1 MIKNHYPP
9 ALHADIVWQ
18 GFTTLQEYRLKD
30 QGFIKQIMD
39 NSVELASQFDQ
50 MNKVVEELLKGNSP
64 AKIATSLGLTRVQVE
79 NHVKSW
85 KNFVQDNKVI
95 RERAKEALAGA
106 DEHYN
111 MLIKEAW
118 DVVHEAGVAAELN
131 TKNAALKLIADIE
144 AKRIDMLNKAGVLE
158 SDSMADQILESE
170 RKQDILVGI
179 LKDVTAN
186 CEHCKWEVSRRL
198 SQVTGQIEAVIV
210 D

>member
-1 MIKNHYPP
+1 MIQNHYPP

-18 GFTTLQEYRLKD
+18 GFTMLQELRLKG
-30 QGFIKQIMD
+30 QGFIKQTMD

-64 AKIATSLGLTRVQVE
+64 AKIASNLGLTRVQVE

-85 KNFVQDNKVI
+85 KNFVQDSKII

-170 RKQDILVGI
+170 RKQDLLVGI
-179 LKDVTAN
+179 LKDVTAK
-186 CEHCKWEVSRRL
+186 CEHCKWEVSKRL
-198 SQVTGQIEAVIV
+198 SQVTGQVEAVIV

>member
-1 MIKNHYPP
+1 MH
-9 ALHADIVWQ
+9 
-18 GFTTLQEYRLKD
+18 QEFNLKD
-30 QGFIKQIMD
+30 QVFIKQTMD
-39 NSVELASQFDQ
+39 NELEVAGQFDQ

-64 AKIATSLGLTRVQVE
+64 AQIARSLSITRVQVE
-79 NHVKSW
+79 NFIDAW
-85 KNFVQDNKVI
+85 KGFVHDNKAI

-118 DVVHEAGVAAELN
+118 ITLN
-131 TKNAALKLIADIE
+131 QADAQDSPNVKAQVIKLIADIE

-158 SDSMADQILESE
+158 DTSMADQILESE

-179 LKDVTAN
+179 LKDVTSS
-186 CEHCKWEVSRRL
+186 CDHCKWEVSKRL
-198 SQVTGQIEAVIV
+198 SQVTGQVEAVIIN